1 MKTHE
6 IRRIIVMIMPIVMLG
21 ACITTNSKPEDLEG
35 FGSSLQ
41 TGDKTPQKTREPAAW
56 KA

>member
-1 MKTHE
+1 MKTHV